1 MPAPIPPSAEEE
13 PPDVAAW
20 TPPAAEWPPDA
31 VPPPPAAPY
40 DPDVDGLARSAAE
53 ITFETVWQDLAALP
67 ERSGALHALTGQ
79 ASSEIREVADDGV
92 WLYSHS
98 LGRHYLIG
106 RDLLEV
112 AWSSLVERGV
122 LVPRELRGAM
132 SYGAATLLAH
142 LPYVEYSA
150 DPIRLYFPALS
161 PHPLGTVRRRD
172 L

>member
-1 MPAPIPPSAEEE
+1 M
-13 PPDVAAW
+13 
-20 TPPAAEWPPDA
+20 
-31 VPPPPAAPY
+31 
-40 DPDVDGLARSAAE
+40 
-53 ITFETVWQDLAALP
+53 VWQDLAALP
-67 ERSGALHALTGQ
+67 ERSRALQALTGQ

-92 WLYSHS
+92 WLYSQS

-132 SYGAATLLAH
+132 SYGAAMLLAH